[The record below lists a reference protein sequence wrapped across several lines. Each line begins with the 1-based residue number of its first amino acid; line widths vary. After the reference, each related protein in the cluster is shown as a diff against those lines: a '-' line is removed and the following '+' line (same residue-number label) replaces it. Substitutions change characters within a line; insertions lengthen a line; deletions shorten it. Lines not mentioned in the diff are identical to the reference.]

1 MSKNITF
8 IDLFCGVGGIRIG
21 MEQNGFKC
29 IFSSDINEECKKTYF
44 KNFNEMPKGD
54 ITKISESDIPRHDI
68 LCAGFPC
75 QPFSSAGRQLGFEDT
90 RGTLFFEICRIVK
103 AREPKVIL
111 LENVKNLVYHDK
123 GNTLKVILST
133 LESFGY
139 FVDKKILN
147 AADFGIPQ
155 SRERIIIVASK
166 DKKFDFSKLM
176 IKNKPQLKDFLDK
189 SGNFDFLSEDEY
201 TLISPEI
208 RKRQLSGLIFAGYRN
223 KKIRTAGVRPGTEHL
238 SRVHRQ
244 CNRIHSVFGTFPTL
258 NSQESSGRFFILTE
272 ENKVR
277 RLTLNECWRIM
288 GFPENYQKVSSQS
301 EQYKQLGNSVCI
313 PMISAIS
320 KQIKEQFF
328 KDKI

>member
-1 MSKNITF
+1 MSKKHTF
-8 IDLFCGVGGIRIG
+8 IDLFCGVGGIRIA
-21 MEQNGFKC
+21 MEQNDFEC
-29 IFSSDINEECKKTYF
+29 VFSSDINEECQKTYF
-44 KNFNEMPKGD
+44 KNFDEMPKGD
-54 ITKISESDIPRHDI
+54 ITKIKEKDIPKHDI

-75 QPFSSAGRQLGFEDT
+75 QPFSAAGKQLGFEDT
-90 RGTLFFEICRIVK
+90 RGTLFFEICRIIK
-103 AREPKVIL
+103 AKSPKVIL

-123 GNTLKVILST
+123 GNTLKVILAT
-133 LESFGY
+133 LESLGY
-139 FVDKKILN
+139 FVDTKILN

-166 DKKFDFSKLM
+166 NKKFDFSKLAT
-176 IKNKPQLKDFLDK
+176 KKKPQLKDFLDK
-189 SGNFDFLSEDEY
+189 NGQFDFLKEDEY
-201 TLISPEI
+201 TLINPKI
-208 RKRQLSGLIFAGYRN
+208 RKKQLSGLIFAGYRN

-288 GFPENYQKVSSQS
+288 GFPENYQKISSQS

-313 PMISAIS
+313 PMISAVS
-320 KQIKEQFF
+320 LQIKKQFF
-328 KDKI
+328 KDKQ